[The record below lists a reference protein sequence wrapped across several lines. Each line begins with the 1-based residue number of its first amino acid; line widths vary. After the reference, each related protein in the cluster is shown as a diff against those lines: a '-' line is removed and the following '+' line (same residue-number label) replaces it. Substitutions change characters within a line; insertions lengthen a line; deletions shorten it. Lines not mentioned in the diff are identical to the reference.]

1 MRNSDLYRKFQ
12 FHYSTLRKL
21 FYLLPS
27 LHLIASPSLSLFVCS
42 LVSLKFYWILSPLS
56 LCVSLCFSLVL
67 SFFLYLS
74 ISISLFLVL
83 SLYLFLYLSLS
94 FFLSLSLLSSS
105 TPLYIHMIYVSVS
118 LFVSHCFS
126 IQPCFYK

>member
-21 FYLLPS
+21 FLSSPISPSHYLSFSFSRCMFPCFSQVLLDPFPAFS
-27 LHLIASPSLSLFVCS
+27 LCLSLFLSLSLF
-42 LVSLKFYWILSPLS
+42 FLS
-56 LCVSLCFSLVL
+56 
-67 SFFLYLS
+67 LS

-94 FFLSLSLLSSS
+94 FFLSLSLLFSS
-105 TPLYIHMIYVSVS
+105 TPLYIHNIYVSVS